1 MELILLLLLAIFGC
15 VGYGMLKRY
24 LLDQALVKRRE
35 MVHKERIIAMEKGLP
50 IENLQ
55 SGDES
60 LIIPGSSQEKVLVWV
75 RLASLCVGLFL
86 LLAGA
91 GICIAFH
98 FTSVSDLRDIW
109 TIGVIPVLAGVGLL
123 LFFVLSKG
131 FKENLKSE

>member
-1 MELILLLLLAIFGC
+1 MELILLLLLVIFGC

-55 SGDES
+55 SGEEP
-60 LIIPGSSQEKVLVWV
+60 LLIPGPSQEKVLVWV
-75 RLASLCVGLFL
+75 RLGSLCVGLFL
-86 LLAGA
+86 VLGGA
-91 GICIAFH
+91 GICVAFY
-98 FTSVSDLRDIW
+98 FTSVSDLREVW
-109 TIGVIPVLAGVGLL
+109 TVGVIPLLVGVGLL
-123 LFFVLSKG
+123 LFFALSKS

>member
-1 MELILLLLLAIFGC
+1 MELILLLLLVIFGC

-55 SGDES
+55 LGEEP
-60 LIIPGSSQEKVLVWV
+60 LHVPGPSQEKVLVWV
-75 RLASLCVGLFL
+75 RLASLCVGLLL
-86 LLAGA
+86 LLAGV

-98 FTSVSDLRDIW
+98 FTSVSDLHDIW